1 MAGDTRST
9 QVLFREWRGGDA
21 EAGQIMAQRFA
32 DWYYA
37 ISTSRLGE
45 SAGRVPCETACARF
59 GEGIVQVTDARE
71 LINWAHQIV
80 QTELDKAGSR
90 ARDGDEANAYTG
102 NQSPKTLLAKARG
115 ALQAEVEL
123 LEATY
128 SGSASPEQIEELA
141 APLGGNPL
149 GVLKARYRVKQWLR
163 DNAGVPFEV
172 APDNPVLDRAPLPL
186 YESARMATPEEEASF
201 EHWMISDIDLCKDI
215 AEFAHFSIALRG
227 GLPTEAEVAA
237 APPAAKKPVPSSNQP
252 AADAGG
258 GGAKVGAAAAA
269 GGFGLLALAAVGIVT
284 LVLLAGAG
292 YYFFMM

>member
-1 MAGDTRST
+1 MAGDTRNT

-45 SAGRVPCETACARF
+45 SGGREPCETACARF
-59 GEGIVQVTDARE
+59 GEGIVNVTESRE
-71 LINWAHQIV
+71 LVNWAHQIV
-80 QTELDKAGSR
+80 QAELQKAGSR

-102 NQSPKTLLAKARG
+102 NQSPKKLLVQTRA
-115 ALQAEVEL
+115 ALKSEIEL

-128 SGSASPEQIEELA
+128 SGSATPEQVEELA

-149 GVLKARYRVKQWLR
+149 GVLKARYRVKQWMR

-172 APDNPVLDRAPLPL
+172 APDDPVLDRAPLPL
-186 YESARMATPEEEASF
+186 YESARMATPEEETSF

-227 GLPTEAEVAA
+227 GLPTDAEMAA
-237 APPAAKKPVPSSNQP
+237 QKASAPAKSSNRQP
-252 AADAGG
+252 DSGG
-258 GGAKVGAAAAA
+258 GGVGAAAAR
-269 GGFGLLALAAVGIVT
+269 GGVGIAVVGLVGVVLLLAAL
-284 LVLLAGAG
+284 GAG
-292 YYFFMM
+292 YYFFM